1 MGSYKGLKEV
11 RRIIL
16 DCMNNIH
23 PIYRIKELM
32 IRRELAKDP
41 KLANENWDSS
51 YLVSISLYH
60 ASSHTPVVTDINFRV
75 PEETPQDVGEDC
87 KEECRFGTRSCV
99 CFICQR
105 QSHSARYLFRVHTR
119 SRSRS
124 RSCIHSC
131 SHHFLY

>member
-41 KLANENWDSS
+41 KLANENWD
-51 YLVSISLYH
+51 
-60 ASSHTPVVTDINFRV
+60 
-75 PEETPQDVGEDC
+75 
-87 KEECRFGTRSCV
+87 RFLPSKHIFV
-99 CFICQR
+99 ICFSPLTLANNQ
-105 QSHSARYLFRVHTR
+105 
-119 SRSRS
+119 
-124 RSCIHSC
+124 
-131 SHHFLY
+131 